1 MRNILLIAEMV
12 ISIALITAILLQR
25 RGSSLGGAFGGGGAA
40 YYKKRGAE
48 KILFSATIVLSA
60 LFLSIAFVL
69 LFL

>member
-1 MRNILLIAEMV
+1 MRNILLIAEMAV
-12 ISIALITAILLQR
+12 SIALIATILLQQ
-25 RGSSLGGAFGGGGAA
+25 RGSGLGGAFGGGGAT

-48 KILFSATIVLSA
+48 KILFNATIVLSV